1 MKYLLPVVLSISTT
15 LFAEKT
21 PKFPPDT
28 SGTEW
33 KALWEEDFVQ
43 LNCKPDTFQFRDK
56 ENLLIFCT
64 GKPHG
69 GLRSAKSYKNFEL
82 TLEWRH
88 LQYAGNSG
96 LFIWSPKSVLDKL
109 KPGQLPQ
116 GIEIQILD
124 LGYEER
130 WLKKKGK
137 PSEWF
142 TSHGDVFPVGVSRM
156 KPFPPAAP
164 NGKRSF
170 PSKRLSKGVGEWNH
184 YFIKAVDGVVRLSVN
199 GEEVSGGEDCKPSE
213 GFLCLESEG
222 APIEFKGLKI
232 RELH

>member
-1 MKYLLPVVLSISTT
+1 MPQLYLQKRLLS
-15 LFAEKT
+15 
-21 PKFPPDT
+21 PPDT
-28 SGTEW
+28 SGTEL

-43 LNCKPDTFQFRDK
+43 LNCKPDTFQFRDR

-130 WLKKKGK
+130 WLKKRA
-137 PSEWF
+137 
-142 TSHGDVFPVGVSRM
+142 SHRNGLPVTGMCFP
-156 KPFPPAAP
+156 
-164 NGKRSF
+164 
-170 PSKRLSKGVGEWNH
+170 
-184 YFIKAVDGVVRLSVN
+184 
-199 GEEVSGGEDCKPSE
+199 
-213 GFLCLESEG
+213 
-222 APIEFKGLKI
+222 
-232 RELH
+232 